1 MPDNTSKEEELTQ
14 KINKLEREIA
24 DSKRKSAAYS
34 KQTRK
39 ETEGTNKAAIALASA
54 MRDVNSS
61 FRDIGTI
68 WIGSSILPGL
78 AEMAGKLVQTS
89 KELHRNI
96 VNAGMLGNQLSNA
109 KSIVSDLQIGFG
121 ASYTDAAKVVGV
133 LSQKQYVGNLK
144 EAATASYQFARA
156 TGLGYEEVANL
167 TVGLQKEGQIGSKAM
182 TAMYADL
189 LKIQQSNGLTKN
201 GMIQTINTIQKMS
214 NQMRAFGKTETEIR
228 KMASSTGKLISS
240 LEKVG
245 VTADWAAEFIGKMTN
260 PENIEENIAAY
271 SQLGISISDALSGNF
286 DMGQMQNGLKEF
298 GQKLKQMGPIAGA
311 AYAKSFGISYKEAI
325 KAADM
330 QGATEEQLTPEETAA
345 QSLKELTENT
355 KNIAEKIGDVAN
367 KNIGRIMKFGPVVLT
382 ILAVLKKPIMN
393 FISSLFDS
401 VTKKAQES
409 AKEVGEVYSSK
420 NSELFDELMKK
431 QDELSNAKKNDIDA
445 QTKKLKK
452 QSEEQ
457 SKALLGYTAKQ
468 IAGAKAVA
476 QSTIDALGSEVNKL
490 SDDYLDNMA
499 KLQKR
504 LDTAKKLK
512 DKKEKERI
520 EELMGVERK
529 RHDEAIKDLDEQ
541 LKKAREVQNI
551 LKDAKPKKTYREK
564 AISKGQ
570 RQQRRASIKM
580 NMGKNGIFLPDGE
593 EKKGRSFLKKVGETF
608 ALAGIK
614 IKTAATT
621 LIGGAADIAVAFGK
635 GVEKTVKSVPK
646 SIGGFFNGIQG
657 KIKEALRIKS
667 PEEKAAKKEA
677 REAKKKERKENGEKS
692 GLGKALGGFG
702 KVLGIFGVIAGLL
715 STLMSSFPEFQ
726 ETLKDL
732 KTNLLEALKKFLAPL
747 MNVFKKI
754 MPVVAGALSMLLNT
768 LGPIIQEVVEC
779 LGNLIGTLFKD
790 LAPMLG
796 TIIKLVGFILKP
808 IMDILKIIMPLIS
821 DLLKVIMVALMPV
834 LGIIGVVLRVL
845 KYPLMLISK
854 VLQLIL
860 KPITWLAEKFGKKNE
875 IQENNDL
882 LKKNNESLEK
892 SSEAQAQEVSTDKN
906 GNIWIKKATS
916 SGETVSTPE
925 KTTSTSATANTKSDT
940 SRTLADDI
948 DEILKRN
955 NEHLIIAM
963 REIFGKEDVWSKEGW
978 QLVGNAFRNGFTVN
992 IVENETTKKGKT
1004 VNFGEYVRE

>member
-1 MPDNTSKEEELTQ
+1 MPEDTSKEEELTR

-34 KQTRK
+34 RQTRK
-39 ETEGTNKAAIALASA
+39 ETEGTNKAAVALASA

-78 AEMAGKLVQTS
+78 VEMAGKLVQTS

-109 KSIVSDLQIGFG
+109 KSIVSDLQVGFG
-121 ASYTDAAKVVGV
+121 ASYIDAAKVVGV

-201 GMIQTINTIQKMS
+201 GMTQTVNTIQKMS

-228 KMASSTGKLISS
+228 RMASSTGKLISS

-245 VTADWAAEFIGKMTN
+245 VTADWAAEFIGRMTN
-260 PENIEENIAAY
+260 PESIEENIAAY

-330 QGATEEQLTPEETAA
+330 QGATEEQLTPEETAT

-355 KNIAEKIGDVAN
+355 KNIAEKIGDAAN
-367 KNIGRIMKFGPVVLT
+367 KIVGIIMKLGPAVLT
-382 ILAVLKKPIMN
+382 ILAVLKRPIMN
-393 FISSLFDS
+393 FISDLFSS
-401 VTKKAQES
+401 VIKKSQES

-431 QDELSNAKKNDIDA
+431 QDELSNAKKNDINE
-445 QTKKLKK
+445 QTKRFKK
-452 QSEEQ
+452 QTDEQ
-457 SKALLGYTAKQ
+457 SKVLLGYTAKQ
-468 IAGAKAVA
+468 IAGAKAVT
-476 QSTIDALGSEVNKL
+476 QSTIDALGSEINKL

-512 DKKEKERI
+512 DKEEEKRI
-520 EELMGVERK
+520 KGLMGVERK
-529 RHDEAIKDLDEQ
+529 RHEEAIKDLNEQ
-541 LKKAREVQNI
+541 LQKAKGVKDI
-551 LKDAKPKKTYREK
+551 LKGARPKRNHRET
-564 AISKGQ
+564 AIKKGQ
-570 RQQRRASIKM
+570 IQQKRVLR
-580 NMGKNGIFLPDGE
+580 NFNRGKNDITLPDGE
-593 EKKGRSFLKKVGETF
+593 IKKGNSFLKKVETTF
-608 ALAGIK
+608 KLAGIK
-614 IKTAATT
+614 IKTAGTA
-621 LIGGAADIAVAFGK
+621 LLGGAVDVVEAFRK
-635 GVEKTVKSVPK
+635 GAKGIVKDTAK
-646 SIGGFFNGIQG
+646 SAGGFFKGIPG

-677 REAKKKERKENGEKS
+677 REAKKKEREENGEKS

-702 KVLGIFGVIAGLL
+702 KVLGIFGIIAGLL
-715 STLMSSFPEFQ
+715 ATLMSSFPEFQ

-732 KTNLLEALKKFLAPL
+732 KTNLLEALKKFLSPL
-747 MNVFKKI
+747 MDVFKRI

-768 LGPIIQEVVEC
+768 LGPIIQDVVEC
-779 LGNLIGTLFKD
+779 LGNLIETLFKS

-796 TIIKLVGFILKP
+796 TIIKLVGFVLKP

-821 DLLKVIMVALMPV
+821 DLLKVIMVALVPV

-845 KYPLMLISK
+845 KYPLMAISK

-882 LKKNNESLEK
+882 LKKNNENLEK

-940 SRTLADDI
+940 SRTLSEDI

-963 REIFGKEDVWSKEGW
+963 REIFGKEDMVTKEGW

-1004 VNFGEYVRE
+1004 VNFGEYVRS